1 MTSLSLSY
9 KCRSGGGGERE
20 VAGRGRWWGEGGG
33 GEREVVGREE
43 VGMVLTLLV
52 LGELSL
58 LLPFLLCRY

>member
-1 MTSLSLSY
+1 M
-9 KCRSGGGGERE
+9 E
-20 VAGRGRWWGEGGG
+20 VVGRGRWWGEGGG
-33 GEREVVGREE
+33 GEREVVGREVAGREE